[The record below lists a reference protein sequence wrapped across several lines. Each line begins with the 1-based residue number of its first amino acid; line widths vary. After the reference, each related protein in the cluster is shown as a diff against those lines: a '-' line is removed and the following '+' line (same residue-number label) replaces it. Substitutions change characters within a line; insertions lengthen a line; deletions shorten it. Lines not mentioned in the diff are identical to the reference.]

1 MEEKNE
7 SRIAHTSK
15 NMLFS
20 IILYVVRVLLGFV
33 SRTVFIYYLY
43 KEYLGLNSLFS
54 NILTLLSLAEM
65 GFGNAIIFSMYKPIA
80 EKDDEKVKQLLS
92 LYKKFY
98 VIVAAIIAVV
108 GGALTPFITHLVN
121 DAPNVAVNIYI
132 VYLIFLANT
141 VCSYFLS
148 YRRALLITNQRQ
160 DIESKISIISIRGVL
175 FIYAFGLGGIA
186 PITSKLIKFST
197 TGQQQ

>member
-33 SRTVFIYYLY
+33 SRTVFIYYLS

-80 EKDDEKVKQLLS
+80 
-92 LYKKFY
+92 
-98 VIVAAIIAVV
+98 
-108 GGALTPFITHLVN
+108 
-121 DAPNVAVNIYI
+121 
-132 VYLIFLANT
+132 
-141 VCSYFLS
+141 
-148 YRRALLITNQRQ
+148 
-160 DIESKISIISIRGVL
+160 
-175 FIYAFGLGGIA
+175 
-186 PITSKLIKFST
+186 
-197 TGQQQ
+197 